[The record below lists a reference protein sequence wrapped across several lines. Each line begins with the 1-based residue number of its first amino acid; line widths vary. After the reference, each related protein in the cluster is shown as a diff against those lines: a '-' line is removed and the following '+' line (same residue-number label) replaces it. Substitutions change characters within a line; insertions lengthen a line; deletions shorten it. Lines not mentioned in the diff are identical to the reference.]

1 MDIKQIDH
9 TYSVSGQIAQ
19 SDLVAVKAAG
29 FTTVI
34 CNRPDD
40 EIEADLHAEFMA
52 AEAKRLGLG
61 FVYNPVSGRGM
72 TMTNLQE
79 QEDAIAGSAG
89 PVLAYCR
96 SGMRSTVVWSLIQ
109 ARHMPAD
116 EIIATA
122 AGAGYS
128 LDNLRPQIEAF
139 AQS

>member
-9 TYSVSGQIAQ
+9 DYSVSGQLTEA
-19 SDLVAVKAAG
+19 DLVAVKAAG
-29 FTTVI
+29 FATVI

-40 EIEADLHAEFMA
+40 EIEPDLHAQFMA
-52 AEAKRLGLG
+52 AEAARLGLG

-72 TMTNLQE
+72 TMTNLQA
-79 QEDAIAGSAG
+79 QEEAIAASGG

-96 SGMRSTVVWSLIQ
+96 SGMRSTVVWSLVN
-109 ARHMPAD
+109 AKTLPAD

-139 AQS
+139 ARS